1 MSGAWANAPEESKM
15 LAARKEETRVRS
27 FFIAIFEVR
36 PAFRNERKAP
46 KDLQLCFFEIWP
58 RGPGTLLGLYSVRG
72 QIVSTGQQNCSIL
85 IGFSTIEL
93 KSLEL
98 RAEPCESFRKL
109 TIMRNHPL
117 YLNLGLV
124 ISFAYFLVAI
134 VYALAGYPYRYVV
147 LLTILIPV
155 AYLAAK
161 IQNARSFVDRQIG
174 DVIGDAS
181 EFSVFSKTLPGYRF
195 VDIYNSAAK
204 FADSI
209 SALTFE
215 TQHNELL
222 TQVLNG
228 EFFAEANRIVRPA
241 ERRAKQVGPDEEKFF
256 ASDNFWLVP
265 KILST
270 SIGVIRVRTLDYTNE
285 VCIEIAARDSSDA
298 EAAMK
303 RILDDASA
311 NSIYK
316 NKLIEVSFQP
326 EVRDE
331 YGGVEIR
338 ERVDPQF
345 ITQPPVTDADI
356 IIDDETT
363 EILDRTVIDF
373 HLRRE
378 QLRALGLPSRRGVL
392 FYGPPGTGKTFTSR
406 YLAEKLQ
413 TATTIVASGNALL
426 QIRSL
431 GNLARMLQP
440 ALVVLEDVDLV
451 YSNRETNFNN
461 TALGEMMNELDGF
474 KPDDEII
481 FVLTTN
487 SIERVE
493 GAIKERPGRISQC
506 IYFGAPLPEL
516 RKRYLAALLKKYD
529 LGGLDLDKI
538 VDQTEGVTQAFLKE
552 LIFRAIQFASEKEET
567 RDPESL
573 KLTNSIFDRALTEMR
588 KSAGTAGE
596 SIIGFQIKRN
606 S

>member
-1 MSGAWANAPEESKM
+1 
-15 LAARKEETRVRS
+15 
-27 FFIAIFEVR
+27 
-36 PAFRNERKAP
+36 
-46 KDLQLCFFEIWP
+46 
-58 RGPGTLLGLYSVRG
+58 
-72 QIVSTGQQNCSIL
+72 
-85 IGFSTIEL
+85 
-93 KSLEL
+93 
-98 RAEPCESFRKL
+98 
-109 TIMRNHPL
+109 MRNHPL

-124 ISFAYFLVAI
+124 ISFAYILIAI
-134 VYALAGYPYRYVV
+134 VYAVAGYPYRYVV

-181 EFSVFSKTLPGYRF
+181 EFSVFSRTLPGYRF
-195 VDIYNSAAK
+195 VDIYNSASR
-204 FADSI
+204 FADSV

-222 TQVLNG
+222 TQILNG
-228 EFFAEANRIVRPA
+228 EFFGEFNRIVKPA
-241 ERRAKQVGPDEEKFF
+241 ERKAKQVGPDEEKFF

-270 SIGVIRVRTLDYTNE
+270 TIGVVRVRTLDYTNE
-285 VCIEIAARDSSDA
+285 VSIEIAARDSSDA

-303 RILDDASA
+303 KILDDASA

-316 NKLIEVSFQP
+316 NKLIEISFQP

-345 ITQPPVTDADI
+345 ITQPPVTEADI

-363 EILDRTVIDF
+363 KILDRTVIDF

-392 FYGPPGTGKTFTSR
+392 FYGPPGTGKTYTSR

-474 KPDDEII
+474 RPDDEII

-506 IYFGAPLPEL
+506 IYFGAPVPEL
-516 RKRYLAALLKKYD
+516 RKRYLAALLKKYMLTD
-529 LGGLDLDKI
+529 LDLDKV
-538 VDQTEGVTQAFLKE
+538 VDQTDGVTQAFLKE
-552 LIFRAIQFASEKEET
+552 LVFRAVQFASEKEET
-567 RDPESL
+567 TNPESL

>member
-256 ASDNFWLVP
+256 ASDNF
-265 KILST
+265 
-270 SIGVIRVRTLDYTNE
+270 G
-285 VCIEIAARDSSDA
+285 
-298 EAAMK
+298 
-303 RILDDASA
+303 
-311 NSIYK
+311 
-316 NKLIEVSFQP
+316 
-326 EVRDE
+326 
-331 YGGVEIR
+331 
-338 ERVDPQF
+338 
-345 ITQPPVTDADI
+345 
-356 IIDDETT
+356 
-363 EILDRTVIDF
+363 
-373 HLRRE
+373 
-378 QLRALGLPSRRGVL
+378 
-392 FYGPPGTGKTFTSR
+392 
-406 YLAEKLQ
+406 
-413 TATTIVASGNALL
+413 
-426 QIRSL
+426 
-431 GNLARMLQP
+431 
-440 ALVVLEDVDLV
+440 
-451 YSNRETNFNN
+451 
-461 TALGEMMNELDGF
+461 
-474 KPDDEII
+474 
-481 FVLTTN
+481 
-487 SIERVE
+487 
-493 GAIKERPGRISQC
+493 
-506 IYFGAPLPEL
+506 
-516 RKRYLAALLKKYD
+516 
-529 LGGLDLDKI
+529 
-538 VDQTEGVTQAFLKE
+538 
-552 LIFRAIQFASEKEET
+552 
-567 RDPESL
+567 
-573 KLTNSIFDRALTEMR
+573 
-588 KSAGTAGE
+588 
-596 SIIGFQIKRN
+596 
-606 S
+606 